1 MPSHTKPSAP
11 EVDGAPAG
19 DLRARVLEF
28 IAGRRQTPADI
39 LKALSQPPVFPKT
52 SVQDAIR
59 ELVAAGVLAY
69 TAEHGRTFLEP
80 SFDRPVRVSA
90 RIVLTPPDRDEPP
103 GPGDIVVRLRP
114 GAAFGVGRHP
124 TTRLSLRGIDF
135 ALSRDGAACRGAGS
149 RVLDIGTGSG
159 VLTIAAVKL
168 GIENGVGLD
177 IDPCAVAEAAHNVSL
192 NGLAGCIEISDR
204 SLEGLDGVFSLVVAN
219 LRLPTLARL
228 AAPIAALTMPGGALV
243 VSGVQQEEQ
252 VAVFAAFGRQRFECA
267 WAVAEDRWVGLV
279 LYKNKG
285 GHRMMPA
292 FI

>member
-1 MPSHTKPSAP
+1 
-11 EVDGAPAG
+11 
-19 DLRARVLEF
+19 VLKF

-39 LKALSQPPVFPKT
+39 LKALSHPPVFPKT
-52 SVQDAIR
+52 AVQDAIR
-59 ELVAAGVLAY
+59 ELVASGALAY
-69 TAEHGRTFLEP
+69 TAEYGRTFLEP
-80 SFDRPVRVSA
+80 SFDRPVRVSE
-90 RIVLTPPDRDEPP
+90 RIVLTPPDRDVPP
-103 GPGDIVVRLRP
+103 GPGEIVVRLRP

-124 TTRLSLRGIDF
+124 TTRLSLRGIEF
-135 ALSRDGAACRGAGS
+135 ALSGGGAARPRAGS

-177 IDPCAVAEAAHNVSL
+177 IDPCAVAEASHNVRL
-192 NGLAGCIEISDR
+192 NGLAGRIAISDR
-204 SLEGLDGVFSLVVAN
+204 GLEGLEGVFSLVVAN

-228 AAPIAALTMPGGALV
+228 AAAIAALTMPGGALV

-252 VAVFAAFGRQRFECA
+252 AAVCAAYGRQRFECA
-267 WAVAEDRWVGLV
+267 WSVAEDRWVGLV

-292 FI
+292 FM

>member
-11 EVDGAPAG
+11 DADGAPAG
-19 DLRARVLEF
+19 GLRERVLKF

-39 LKALSQPPVFPKT
+39 LKALSHPPVFPKA
-52 SVQDAIR
+52 SVQAAIR
-59 ELVAAGVLAY
+59 ELVAAGALSY

-80 SFDRPVRVSA
+80 SFDRPVRVSE
-90 RIVLTPPDRDEPP
+90 RIVLTPPGRDVPP
-103 GPGDIVVRLRP
+103 GPGEIVVRLRP

-124 TTRLSLRGIDF
+124 TTRLSLRGIEF
-135 ALSRDGAACRGAGS
+135 ALSGDGAARPRAGS

-177 IDPCAVAEAAHNVSL
+177 IDPCAVAEASHNVML
-192 NGLAGCIEISDR
+192 NGLAGRIAISDR
-204 SLEGLDGVFSLVVAN
+204 GLEGLEGVFSLVVAN

-228 AAPIAALTMPGGALV
+228 AAAIAALTMPGGALV

-252 VAVFAAFGRQRFECA
+252 AAVCAAYGRQRFECTWSA
-267 WAVAEDRWVGLV
+267 AEDRWVGLV
-279 LYKNKG
+279 LYKA
-285 GHRMMPA
+285 R
-292 FI
+292 

>member
-1 MPSHTKPSAP
+1 
-11 EVDGAPAG
+11 
-19 DLRARVLEF
+19 VLKF
-28 IAGRRQTPADI
+28 IAGGRQTPADI
-39 LKALSQPPVFPKT
+39 LRALSHPPVLPKT

-59 ELVAAGVLAY
+59 ELVVSGALAY

-80 SFDRPVRVSA
+80 SFDRPVRVSE
-90 RIVLTPPDRDEPP
+90 RIVLTPPDRDVPP

-124 TTRLSLRGIDF
+124 TTRLALRGIEF
-135 ALSRDGAACRGAGS
+135 ALSGDGAARSRAGS

-159 VLTIAAVKL
+159 VLMIAAVKL

-177 IDPCAVAEAAHNVSL
+177 IDPCAVAEASHNVRL
-192 NGLAGCIEISDR
+192 NGLAGRIEISDR
-204 SLEGLDGVFSLVVAN
+204 GLERVEGVFSLVVAN

-243 VSGVQQEEQ
+243 VSGVQHEEQ
-252 VAVFAAFGRQRFECA
+252 AAVMDAYGRQRFECA
-267 WAVAEDRWVGLV
+267 WSVAEDRWVGLV

-292 FI
+292 IM

>member
-11 EVDGAPAG
+11 DADGAPAG
-19 DLRARVLEF
+19 GLRECVLKF

-39 LKALSQPPVFPKT
+39 LKALSHPPVFPKT
-52 SVQDAIR
+52 AVQEAIR
-59 ELVAAGVLAY
+59 ELVASGALAY
-69 TAEHGRTFLEP
+69 TAEYGRTFLEP
-80 SFDRPVRVSA
+80 SFDRPVRVSE
-90 RIVLTPPDRDEPP
+90 RIVLTPPDRDVPP
-103 GPGDIVVRLRP
+103 GPGEIVVRLRP

-124 TTRLSLRGIDF
+124 TTRLSLRGIEF
-135 ALSRDGAACRGAGS
+135 ALSGDGAARPRAGS

-159 VLTIAAVKL
+159 VLAIAAVKL

-177 IDPCAVAEAAHNVSL
+177 IDPCAVAEASHNVML
-192 NGLAGCIEISDR
+192 NGLAGRIAISDR
-204 SLEGLDGVFSLVVAN
+204 GLEGLEGVFSLVVAN

-228 AAPIAALTMPGGALV
+228 AAAIAALTMPGGALV

-252 VAVFAAFGRQRFECA
+252 AAVCAAYGRQRFECA
-267 WAVAEDRWVGLV
+267 WSVAEDRWVGLV

-292 FI
+292 FM

>member
-1 MPSHTKPSAP
+1 
-11 EVDGAPAG
+11 
-19 DLRARVLEF
+19 VLKF

-39 LKALSQPPVFPKT
+39 LKALSHPQVFPKT

-59 ELVAAGVLAY
+59 ELVAAGALAY
-69 TAEHGRTFLEP
+69 TAEYGRTFLEP
-80 SFDRPVRVSA
+80 SFDRPVRVSE
-90 RIVLTPPDRDEPP
+90 RIVLTPPDRDEPS

-124 TTRLSLRGIDF
+124 TTRLSLRGIEF
-135 ALSRDGAACRGAGS
+135 ALSRDGAVRRRAGS

-159 VLTIAAVKL
+159 VLAIAAVKL

-177 IDPCAVAEAAHNVSL
+177 IDPCAVAEAAQNVSL
-192 NGLAGCIEISDR
+192 NGLTGRIEISDR
-204 SLEGLDGVFSLVVAN
+204 GLERIDGVFSLVVAN
-219 LRLPTLARL
+219 LRLPTLERL

-252 VAVFAAFGRQRFECA
+252 AAVVAAYGRQRFECA

-279 LYKNKG
+279 LNKIG
-285 GHRMMPA
+285 
-292 FI
+292 